1 MERSVLQHLT
11 PDEIDLVLEGN
22 YPEVLRTHVNAC
34 PDCGSLLAGERLVV
48 QWLSALPL
56 HVPAAGFED
65 RVMARVQVVTPR
77 SALAT
82 LRHRALAT
90 PTSRALAAGAVLS
103 VLGSLTASIV
113 WSLGHREVLA
123 SLGMTA
129 LRSVAE
135 LGWVVVHGL
144 ATTLVEQ
151 PWYGSARALV
161 DSPARLAFVAG
172 GLTTAW
178 AAGML
183 LMRRLI
189 AIPAGSVAHE
199 HI

>member
-11 PDEIDLVLEGN
+11 LDEIDLVLEGN
-22 YPEVLRTHVNAC
+22 YPEALRTHVNGC
-34 PDCGSLLAGERLVV
+34 PDCSSLINGERLVV
-48 QWLSALPL
+48 QWLGALPL

-90 PTSRALAAGAVLS
+90 PTSRALAAGAMVS
-103 VLGSLTASIV
+103 VLGSLAGSIV

-129 LRSVAE
+129 FHNVAE

-151 PWYGSARALV
+151 PWYGSARALA
-161 DSPARLAFVAG
+161 DSPARLATVAG
-172 GLTTAW
+172 VLTTAW

>member
-11 PDEIDLVLEGN
+11 PDEIDLVLEGS
-22 YPEVLRTHVNAC
+22 YPEALRTHVNGC
-34 PDCGSLLAGERLVV
+34 RDCSSLLSGERLVV
-48 QWLSALPL
+48 QWLGALPL

-65 RVMARVQVVTPR
+65 RVMARVHIATPR

-90 PTSRALAAGAVLS
+90 PASRALAAGVLVS
-103 VLGSLTASIV
+103 VLGSLAASVV

-135 LGWVVVHGL
+135 LGWVVVHAL

-161 DSPARLAFVAG
+161 DSPARLATVAG

>member
-11 PDEIDLVLEGN
+11 PDEIDLVLEGS
-22 YPEVLRTHVNAC
+22 YPEALRTHVNGC
-34 PDCGSLLAGERLVV
+34 PDCSSLLAGERLVV
-48 QWLSALPL
+48 QWLGALPL

-90 PTSRALAAGAVLS
+90 STSRALAAGVALS
-103 VLGSLTASIV
+103 VLGSLAASVI

-144 ATTLVEQ
+144 ATTLLEQ

>member
-1 MERSVLQHLT
+1 MERSNLQHLT
-11 PDEIDLVLEGN
+11 PDEIDLVLEGT
-22 YPEVLRTHVNAC
+22 YPETLRAHVNGC
-34 PDCGSLLAGERLVV
+34 SDCSSLLIGERRVV
-48 QWLSALPL
+48 QWLNALPL

-65 RVMARVQVVTPR
+65 RVMARVHVATPR
-77 SALAT
+77 SAFAT

-90 PTSRALAAGAVLS
+90 PTSRALAAGIAVS
-103 VLGSLTASIV
+103 VLGSLAASII

-129 LRSVAE
+129 LRGVAE

-144 ATTLVEQ
+144 ASALVEQ

-161 DSPARLAFVAG
+161 DSPARLATVSG
-172 GLTTAW
+172 GLVTAW

-199 HI
+199 HV

>member
-11 PDEIDLVLEGN
+11 LDEIDLVLEGS
-22 YPEVLRTHVNAC
+22 YPEVLRTHVNGC
-34 PDCGSLLAGERLVV
+34 PDCSSLINGERLVV
-48 QWLSALPL
+48 QWLGALPL

-77 SALAT
+77 SALAA
-82 LRHRALAT
+82 LRHRAMAT
-90 PTSRALAAGAVLS
+90 PASRALAAGALVS
-103 VLGSLTASIV
+103 VIGSLAASII

-129 LRSVAE
+129 LRNVAE

-151 PWYGSARALV
+151 PWYGSARALAG
-161 DSPARLAFVAG
+161 SPARLATVAG
-172 GLTTAW
+172 VLATAW

>member
-11 PDEIDLVLEGN
+11 PDEIDLVLEGS
-22 YPEVLRTHVNAC
+22 YPEPLRMHINSCA
-34 PDCGSLLAGERLVV
+34 DCSSLVQGERLVV
-48 QWLSALPL
+48 QWLSSLPL

-65 RVMARVQVVTPR
+65 RVMARVHVATPR
-77 SALAT
+77 SVLAT
-82 LRHRALAT
+82 LRQRAMAS
-90 PTSRALAAGAVLS
+90 PSSRALAAGMLVS
-103 VLGSLTASIV
+103 VLGSLVASVI

-129 LRSVAE
+129 FRGIAE

-151 PWYGSARALV
+151 PWYGSVRALL
-161 DSPARLAFVAG
+161 DSPARLATATGVLA
-172 GLTTAW
+172 TAW
-178 AAGML
+178 LGGML

>member
-11 PDEIDLVLEGN
+11 ADEIDLVLEGN
-22 YPEVLRTHVNAC
+22 YPETIRTHVSGC
-34 PDCGSLLAGERLVV
+34 PDCSSLLRGERLVV
-48 QWLSALPL
+48 QWLAALPL

-90 PTSRALAAGAVLS
+90 PTSRALAAGALVS
-103 VLGSLTASIV
+103 VLGSLAASVI
-113 WSLGHREVLA
+113 WSLGHPEVLA

-151 PWYGSARALV
+151 PWYGSARALA
-161 DSPARLAFVAG
+161 DSPARLAIVTG
-172 GLTTAW
+172 GLLTAW

-183 LMRRLI
+183 LLRRLI

-199 HI
+199 RI

>member
-11 PDEIDLVLEGN
+11 LDEIDLVLEGN
-22 YPEVLRTHVNAC
+22 YPETIRAHVNGC
-34 PDCGSLLAGERLVV
+34 PDCSSLINGERLVV
-48 QWLSALPL
+48 QWLGALPL

-82 LRHRALAT
+82 LRHRAMAT
-90 PTSRALAAGAVLS
+90 PASRALAAGAMVS
-103 VLGSLTASIV
+103 VLGSLAGSIV

-129 LRSVAE
+129 LHNVAE

-151 PWYGSARALV
+151 PWYGSARALA
-161 DSPARLAFVAG
+161 DSPARLATVAG
-172 GLTTAW
+172 VLTTAW

>member
-1 MERSVLQHLT
+1 MERSALHHLT
-11 PDEIDLVLEGN
+11 PDEIDLVLEGT
-22 YPEVLRTHVNAC
+22 YPEVVRAHVKDC
-34 PDCGSLLAGERLVV
+34 PDCASLLAGERLVV
-48 QWLSALPL
+48 RWLGALPL

-65 RVMARVQVVTPR
+65 RVMARVQVATPR
-77 SALAT
+77 SALTT
-82 LRHRALAT
+82 LRRRALASR
-90 PTSRALAAGAVLS
+90 TSRALAAGAVAS
-103 VLGSLTASIV
+103 VLGSLAASVI

-144 ATTLVEQ
+144 ATALVEQ
-151 PWYGSARALV
+151 PWYGTARALV
-161 DSPARLAFVAG
+161 DSPTRLATVAG
-172 GLTTAW
+172 GLAMAW

>member
-22 YPEVLRTHVNAC
+22 YPEVVRTHVNGC
-34 PDCGSLLAGERLVV
+34 PDCTSLLRGERLVV
-48 QWLSALPL
+48 QWLGALPL

-82 LRHRALAT
+82 LRHRAMAT
-90 PTSRALAAGAVLS
+90 PTSRALAAGAVIS
-103 VLGSLTASIV
+103 VLGSLAASVI

-144 ATTLVEQ
+144 ATTIVEQ

-161 DSPARLAFVAG
+161 DSPARLATVAG
-172 GLTTAW
+172 ALTTAW

>member
-11 PDEIDLVLEGN
+11 ADEIDLVLEGN
-22 YPEVLRTHVNAC
+22 YPETMRTHVNGC
-34 PDCGSLLAGERLVV
+34 PDCSSLLRGERLVV
-48 QWLSALPL
+48 QWLAALPL

-65 RVMARVQVVTPR
+65 RVMARVQVATPR

-90 PTSRALAAGAVLS
+90 PTSRALAAGALVS
-103 VLGSLTASIV
+103 VLGSLAASVI
-113 WSLGHREVLA
+113 WSLGHPEVLA

-135 LGWVVVHGL
+135 LGWIVVHGL

-151 PWYGSARALV
+151 PWYGSARAMA
-161 DSPARLAFVAG
+161 DSPARLAIVAG
-172 GLTTAW
+172 GLLTAW

-199 HI
+199 RV

>member
-22 YPEVLRTHVNAC
+22 YPGAVRTHVNGC
-34 PDCGSLLAGERLVV
+34 PDCNSLLSGERLLV
-48 QWLSALPL
+48 QWLTALPL

-65 RVMARVQVVTPR
+65 RVMARVQVVTAR

-82 LRHRALAT
+82 LHHRALAT
-90 PTSRALAAGAVLS
+90 PASRALAAGAVVS
-103 VLGSLTASIV
+103 VLGSLAASII

-129 LRSVAE
+129 LRNVAE

-151 PWYGSARALV
+151 PWYGSARALA
-161 DSPARLAFVAG
+161 DSPARLATVTG
-172 GLTTAW
+172 GLLTSW

-199 HI
+199 RI

>member
-1 MERSVLQHLT
+1 MERSGLQHLT
-11 PDEIDLVLEGN
+11 LDEIDLVLEGN
-22 YPEVLRTHVNAC
+22 YPEALRTHVNGC
-34 PDCGSLLAGERLVV
+34 PDCSSLINGERLVV
-48 QWLSALPL
+48 QWLGALPL

-90 PTSRALAAGAVLS
+90 PTSRAIAAGALVS
-103 VLGSLTASIV
+103 VLGSLAASII
-113 WSLGHREVLA
+113 WSLGHREVLT

-129 LRSVAE
+129 LRNVAE

-151 PWYGSARALV
+151 PWYGSARALA
-161 DSPARLAFVAG
+161 DSPARLATVAG
-172 GLTTAW
+172 VLTTAW

-189 AIPAGSVAHE
+189 AIPAGSVANE

>member
-11 PDEIDLVLEGN
+11 PDEIDLVLEGS
-22 YPEVLRTHVNAC
+22 YPEALRTHVNGC
-34 PDCGSLLAGERLVV
+34 RDCSSLLSGERLVV
-48 QWLSALPL
+48 QWLGALPL

-65 RVMARVQVVTPR
+65 RVMARVHIATPR

-82 LRHRALAT
+82 LRLRALAT
-90 PTSRALAAGAVLS
+90 PASRAVAAGVAVS
-103 VLGSLTASIV
+103 VLGSLAASVI

-172 GLTTAW
+172 GLMTAW

>member
-11 PDEIDLVLEGN
+11 PDEIDLVLEGS
-22 YPEVLRTHVNAC
+22 YPEALRTHVNGCA
-34 PDCGSLLAGERLVV
+34 DCSALLAGERLVV
-48 QWLSALPL
+48 QWLGALPL

-90 PTSRALAAGAVLS
+90 PASRALAAGALVS
-103 VLGSLTASIV
+103 VLGSLAASII

-161 DSPARLAFVAG
+161 DSPARLATVAG
-172 GLTTAW
+172 VLTTAW

>member
-11 PDEIDLVLEGN
+11 PDEIDLVVEGN
-22 YPEVLRTHVNAC
+22 YPETLRTHVNGC
-34 PDCGSLLAGERLVV
+34 PDCSSLLQSERLVV
-48 QWLSALPL
+48 QWLESLPL

-77 SALAT
+77 SVFAT
-82 LRHRALAT
+82 LRQRALAT
-90 PTSRALAAGAVLS
+90 PASRALAAGVVLS
-103 VLGSLTASIV
+103 VLGSLAASVI

-144 ATTLVEQ
+144 ATTIVEQ

-161 DSPARLAFVAG
+161 DSPARLATVAG
-172 GLTTAW
+172 ALATAW

>member
-11 PDEIDLVLEGN
+11 PDEIDLVLEGS
-22 YPEVLRTHVNAC
+22 YPEALRTHVSGC
-34 PDCGSLLAGERLVV
+34 RDCSSLLSGERLVV
-48 QWLSALPL
+48 QWLGALPL

-65 RVMARVQVVTPR
+65 RVMARVHIATPR

-90 PTSRALAAGAVLS
+90 PASRAVAAGVLVS
-103 VLGSLTASIV
+103 VLGSLAASVV

-135 LGWVVVHGL
+135 LGWVVVHAL
-144 ATTLVEQ
+144 ATNLVEQ
-151 PWYGSARALV
+151 SWYGSARALV

-172 GLTTAW
+172 GLTMAW